1 MKVIKYQTPSNAI
14 RHGLLVATG
23 RKWSQLILVE
33 HPIKITRILNIDLSR
48 VSEVKYR
55 VGTAKRIVREMAQSY
70 YGNMRN
76 APKGV
81 RRVL

>member
-55 VGTAKRIVREMAQSY
+55 VGTAKRIVREMAKSY
-70 YGNMRN
+70 YGTLRN

-81 RRVL
+81 KKFL